1 MSKETEKIFKEPDK
15 FIAENSDA
23 PCEPKENL
31 QNMLNSFM
39 SQRQPWANEVTEDNA
54 ESSDDYLELA
64 ESAATKKTALKYAKK
79 AAQLDPDNIDAA
91 VMVAELTASSIEKLI
106 EKYKSLIEEAEE
118 KLKAEGYFD
127 NDCIGEFWGLFETR
141 PYMRLLDK
149 YSDNLVQCGKMR
161 LAIAEYEKML
171 KLCENDNLG
180 ARYRLM
186 HLYVFLEDEQSALR
200 LFKEYS
206 DEESTQFLLPLS
218 ILYYKLGNLR
228 DANNYLK
235 RLCAVNND
243 TIKFFNGLVKG
254 DSLEHF
260 KNMNSFGYR
269 PFTIEEFL
277 VESEENVFLFQSVSA
292 YFEWAWQ
299 KLKSKNK

>member
-1 MSKETEKIFKEPDK
+1 MSKETEKIFKEPDR

-127 NDCIGEFWGLFETR
+127 YDCIGEFWGLFETR

-180 ARYRLM
+180 VRYRLM

-200 LFKEYS
+200 LSKEYS

-228 DANNYLK
+228 EANNYLK

-254 DSLEHF
+254 DLLEHF

-269 PFTIEEFL
+269 PCTIEEFL